1 MNNNRI
7 LPKRAKKHVVFE
19 SSSDSKFIHNYSCA
33 MLNLSDELSNIIKK
47 WAAENIPSDCLYI
60 NLDDGI
66 EGYEDTPHVT
76 IKYGLHDVDPDNLTR
91 LVDGFGPIDI
101 QLSNIDVFNNN
112 PNFDVLK
119 INIISDKLHKLN
131 KIICDNMHFTDKFNV
146 YIPHSTLAYIKKGT
160 CLNLINSM
168 NFNKLTDV
176 VNEIY
181 FTSRSGDEFYI
192 TL

>member
-7 LPKRAKKHVVFE
+7 LPKRAKKQVVFE
-19 SSSDSKFIHNYSCA
+19 NSSDSKFIHKYSCA
-33 MLNLSDELSNIIKK
+33 MLNLSDELSNIIKQ
-47 WAAENIPSDCLYI
+47 WATENIPSDCLYI

-119 INIISDKLHKLN
+119 INIISDKLHELN
-131 KIICDNMHFTDKFNV
+131 NIICNNMHFTDKFTV

-168 NFNKLTDV
+168 NFNKLIDI